1 MGMDVSAGL
10 AARDLAA
17 ELGPD
22 RVLTSGPA
30 YDESRRIWN
39 GAVDHRPALVVRGGT
54 AAEVRAAVLAAR
66 SHELPL
72 SVLGGGHDWA
82 GRALRHSGLV
92 IDLSAMRHVAVDAG
106 DAIAT
111 AGGGATASDVIAAG
125 APHGLS
131 AATGTWR
138 ARW

>member
-1 MGMDVSAGL
+1 M
-10 AARDLAA
+10 
-17 ELGPD
+17 
-22 RVLTSGPA
+22 
-30 YDESRRIWN
+30 WN

-82 GRALRHSGLV
+82 GRALRRDGLV

-106 DAIAT
+106 DRVAT
-111 AGGGATASDVIAAG
+111 VGGGATLATSSRLG
-125 APHGLS
+125 RRMGCPRLPAPPAPS
-131 AATGTWR
+131 VCPA
-138 ARW
+138 